1 MAKKGKDNSDYSDE
15 DEIKLNRKGVHDKK
29 KVQRKEKKEDKVKNN
44 KSNTKAN
51 KKKDDSTRKNKNGKD
66 NNNASNKKKDDE
78 SDSSDDDFINNLE
91 SKILPGQKFTTPSKG
106 DPVRAFY
113 ESMLKQKSNSEM
125 ALKHCIEYGIL
136 NEKEAEEGLKK
147 LSKLSKSS
155 NEQNT
160 NIKKDKGK
168 SK

>member
-1 MAKKGKDNSDYSDE
+1 MVKKGKGSLESSDE

-29 KVQRKEKKEDKVKNN
+29 KAARKEKKDNPKNN
-44 KSNTKAN
+44 KSSKKAN
-51 KKKDDSTRKNKNGKD
+51 KNDSSKKNKSEKKH
-66 NNNASNKKKDDE
+66 NNKASNKKKDDE
-78 SDSSDDDFINNLE
+78 SESSDDYINALE

-113 ESMLKQKSNSEM
+113 ESMLKQKPNSEM

-136 NEKEAEEGLKK
+136 NEKEAEEGIKK
-147 LSKLSKSS
+147 LNKLSSKAN

-160 NIKKDKGK
+160 NIKKDKSKGK
-168 SK
+168 

>member
-1 MAKKGKDNSDYSDE
+1 MAKKGKDYSEYSDE

-29 KVQRKEKKEDKVKNN
+29 KTERKEKKNDKAKSH
-44 KSNTKAN
+44 KSNKKVDKSKENN
-51 KKKDDSTRKNKNGKD
+51 KKKKGNDRHTKVSNQKN
-66 NNNASNKKKDDE
+66 DE
-78 SDSSDDDFINNLE
+78 SESSDDDFMNNLE

-113 ESMLKQKSNSEM
+113 ESMLKQKPNSEM

-147 LSKLSKSS
+147 LSKLSTSKTTT
-155 NEQNT
+155 EQT
-160 NIKKDKGK
+160 ANIKKDKGK